1 MGLIQAPIRARS
13 VAPVS
18 TTTAALVRTAIVGLT
33 LATAAIHATL
43 GGWLF
48 MANATGYVVLAA
60 GMVVPLRFLA
70 DRRWLVRAALGAF
83 TAATIV
89 AWFAFG
95 ARFPLAYVDK
105 AIEAVLLGFL
115 LIEVYRYDGGPMG
128 VLRSGLDL
136 LGDIAR
142 AARSVVGGRA
152 HSA

>member
-1 MGLIQAPIRARS
+1 MGLIQASIQARS
-13 VAPVS
+13 VSNP
-18 TTTAALVRTAIVGLT
+18 TAVLVRAAIVGLA
-33 LATAAIHATL
+33 LASAAIHASL

-48 MANATGYVVLAA
+48 MANALGYATLAA
-60 GMVVPLRFLA
+60 AMVVPIPFVA

-83 TAATIV
+83 TAGTIV

-95 ARFPLAYVDK
+95 ARFPLAYIDK

-115 LIEVYRYDGGPMG
+115 LIEVYRYDGGPIG

-136 LGDIAR
+136 IAGVAR
-142 AARSVVGGRA
+142 AARAALRGQA